1 MNFANVHSSIKTLLA
16 ATAFLIFQCCSPI
29 TVNRPS
35 PGLEGIKIASLV
47 SDFEEQAWAARTLF
61 YSGTLTFNHPD
72 AETAVQILMIADAG
86 HRAGTRAGHGV
97 EPGGRADT
105 QVCPY
110 GRIKIEITHPWGKPL
125 LHILIRGRKLDILDF
140 TEKRIYR
147 DSLDSRQISDNFPM
161 PLDPCVLWSLA
172 RAFPVLVE
180 HRQAR
185 SLAGNQITLL
195 DSNGDKIQVVEL
207 YSGELLPHKVCF
219 IKEHET
225 LVFSNFENDDGIL
238 YARQVKFHGP
248 AYQASLE
255 IAIDQMTF
263 NKPLPEA
270 VFEMEAPHDFTIVHL
285 ENPFPEH

>member
-1 MNFANVHSSIKTLLA
+1 MNPAKIHSSIKALLT

-29 TVNRPS
+29 TVNPTS
-35 PGLEGIKIASLV
+35 PALEGTKIASLV
-47 SDFEEQAWAARTLF
+47 SAFEAQEGAARTLF
-61 YSGTLTFNHPD
+61 YSGTLTLSHPD

-86 HRAGTRAGHGV
+86 HRAGTGA
-97 EPGGRADT
+97 RADT
-105 QVCPY
+105 QVCPC

-147 DSLDSRQISDNFPM
+147 GSLNSRQISERVPM

-180 HRQAR
+180 HRRAR
-185 SLAGNQITLL
+185 SFAGNQITLL
-195 DSNGDKIQVVEL
+195 DHNGDKIQVLEL
-207 YSGELLPHKVCF
+207 YSGEPLPHRVCF
-219 IKEHET
+219 FKEHAT

-238 YARQVKFHGP
+238 YARQVNFHSP
-248 AYQASLE
+248 AYQTGLE

-270 VFEMEAPHDFTIVHL
+270 VFKMAAPHDFSIIHL
-285 ENPFPEH
+285 ENHFPEH